1 MCTTYIYNTLY
12 YLLKN
17 LYRTLFF
24 KKKYIFY
31 FTTCLFSLT
40 GPSLQIRR
48 NGLTKTTKRVTNI
61 YSFNYFLMKELPM
74 FLVGLPMA
82 LKSIEMI
89 KSSNIE
95 AIKNLNVSVT
105 WDKDFS
111 SSPPRMLPTLNLK
124 HNKINK
130 PKRLRNLFFN

>member
-1 MCTTYIYNTLY
+1 
-12 YLLKN
+12 
-17 LYRTLFF
+17 
-24 KKKYIFY
+24 
-31 FTTCLFSLT
+31 
-40 GPSLQIRR
+40 
-48 NGLTKTTKRVTNI
+48 
-61 YSFNYFLMKELPM
+61 MKELPM